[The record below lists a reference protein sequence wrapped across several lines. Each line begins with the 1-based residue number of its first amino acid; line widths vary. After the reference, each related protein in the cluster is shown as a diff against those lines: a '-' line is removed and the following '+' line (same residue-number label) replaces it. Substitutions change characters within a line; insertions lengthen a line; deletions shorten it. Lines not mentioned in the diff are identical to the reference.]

1 MHHGVAPNGG
11 GTLVNQWTLITD
23 ILYPDLHQG
32 DQYSPFIEIQNS
44 TDSDADLAVHEE
56 SPGVG
61 GIGISGRYPDKQ
73 TKRLNYSDLVA
84 AYMAATSGEIS
95 KFIDGVKAG
104 DQTDADGSGLDG
116 RFGLSDVAHLF

>member
-1 MHHGVAPNGG
+1 MHYYIASNGG

-61 GIGISGRYPDKQ
+61 GIGISGRYPGNLTQGQWHRVVCGVD
-73 TKRLNYSDLVA
+73 
-84 AYMAATSGEIS
+84 MAATP
-95 KFIDGVKAG
+95 GVSRRLLEG
-104 DQTDADGSGLDG
+104 VQ
-116 RFGLSDVAHLF
+116 